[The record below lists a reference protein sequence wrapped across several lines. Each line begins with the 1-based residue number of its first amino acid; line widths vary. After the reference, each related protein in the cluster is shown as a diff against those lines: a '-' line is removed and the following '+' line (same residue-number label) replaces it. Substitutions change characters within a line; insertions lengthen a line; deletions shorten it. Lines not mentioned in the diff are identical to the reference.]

1 MVKLYIKPADVHVS
15 FWGEADKTPYVQ
27 ALRMSEMQRQEVTV
41 QLLHTALEH
50 IFLSLEEMPFA
61 QLHDHLEKYVDQVQ
75 LHKLLHHD
83 KKMEEPEII
92 RGRTRIVTETVF
104 GNDILDTRLVDRV
117 VYATIREL
125 IDVAFGEIFTRFVDQ
140 IESMIEESCRMCKR
154 KFNRYAIVT
163 ITPRLGVRAK
173 LVCLELE
180 LGEDIRHVY
189 FNQRFPTGRY
199 CSDNDDKIRDLQS
212 LLPNIG

>member
-15 FWGEADKTPYVQ
+15 FWGKVDKTPYAQ
-27 ALRMSEMQRQEVTV
+27 ALKMTEMQRQEVTV

-50 IFLSLEEMPFA
+50 IFLSIEEMPFG
-61 QLHDHLEKYVDQVQ
+61 QLHDHLENYVDQVR
-75 LHKLLHHD
+75 LHQLLHHD
-83 KKMEEPEII
+83 KRMEEPEVV
-92 RGRTRIVTETVF
+92 RGKTRIVAETVF
-104 GNDILDTRLVDRV
+104 GNDILDTRLVDRI

-125 IDVAFGEIFTRFVDQ
+125 VDVAFGEIFNKFVDG
-140 IESMIEESCRMCKR
+140 IEAMIEESCKVLKR
-154 KFNRYAIVT
+154 KFNRYSIVT

-189 FNQRFPTGRY
+189 FNQCFPTGRY
-199 CSDNDDKIRDLQS
+199 RSSNDDKIRDLQS
-212 LLPNIG
+212 LLPDFS